1 MYNSEAVFLRLFYNC
16 FASCYFGYRCKIFLT
31 EAKLTERKVTR
42 LSMFRSSAR
51 GTFSGEEIK
60 NLKIIILSLKT
71 ALPTRWL

>member
-42 LSMFRSSAR
+42 LSI
-51 GTFSGEEIK
+51 GSGRVLEAHLVERK
-60 NLKIIILSLKT
+60 
-71 ALPTRWL
+71 